1 MEENIQSEE
10 QITDAVLNEEQIS
23 DEVIVEEENI
33 PEAIIDVPEV
43 YDGSWKALTIINSE
57 SIKINFTG
65 KDVDIEIEK
74 LSTYNDF
81 INHIYSIKPEEINC
95 SNSYFYVSIVFDGNC
110 KWISKNDIEIN
121 WTFNFSSINSQ
132 IVNTFIDEIK
142 SLTE

>member
-10 QITDAVLNEEQIS
+10 QITNVLNEEQIG
-23 DEVIVEEENI
+23 DEVIVEEQNI
-33 PEAIIDVPEV
+33 PKEIINETEV
-43 YDGSWKALTIINSE
+43 YDGSWKALTL
-57 SIKINFTG
+57 IKSDSVMVNFTG
-65 KDVDIEIEK
+65 KDIDIEIEK

-81 INHIYSIKPEEINC
+81 INHIYLIKPKEINC
-95 SNSYFYVSIVFDGNC
+95 SNSYFYVSIVFNGSC
-110 KWISKNDIEIN
+110 KWISKNDIESN